1 MSVTLLSKRYA
12 QALFDL
18 AVENNITEEVAKDM
32 ILVKSV
38 LDESRVL
45 RKVLKNPVIDAPK
58 KIKVLDSI
66 FGKKTQVLTNKFL
79 QLITRKGREMYITF
93 IAEAFDE
100 IFKESKNILSVKLTT
115 AVEVD
120 EKLKKEI
127 LEKLAKV
134 TDKTLDITEK
144 VDEAL
149 IGGFVLN
156 FEDYQYDDSVKKQLQ
171 RMAKVFSENLYIS
184 KI

>member
-1 MSVTLLSKRYA
+1 MSVRLLAKRYA

-18 AVENNITEEVAKDM
+18 AVENNITENVAHDM

-38 LDESRVL
+38 LDDSRVL

-66 FGKKTQVLTNKFL
+66 FGNKIQKLTHRFL
-79 QLITRKGREMYITF
+79 QLITSKGREMYITF

-100 IFKESKNILSVKLTT
+100 IYKDSKNILSVKLST
-115 AVEVD
+115 AIKVD
-120 EKLKKEI
+120 ENVKKDI
-127 LEKLAKV
+127 LVKLAEV
-134 TDKTLDITEK
+134 TDKTLDITEE
-144 VDEAL
+144 VDETL

-156 FEDYQYDDSVKKQLQ
+156 FEDYQYDDSIKKQLK